1 LLGALARALGA
12 PPLEAMERTLVQN
25 SPKLHDQNI
34 AACEDGY
41 GRADEQLR
49 GVAA

>member
-1 LLGALARALGA
+1 
-12 PPLEAMERTLVQN
+12 MERTLVQN
-25 SPKLHDQNI
+25 SPKLHDQTI
-34 AACEDGY
+34 AAWEDGF